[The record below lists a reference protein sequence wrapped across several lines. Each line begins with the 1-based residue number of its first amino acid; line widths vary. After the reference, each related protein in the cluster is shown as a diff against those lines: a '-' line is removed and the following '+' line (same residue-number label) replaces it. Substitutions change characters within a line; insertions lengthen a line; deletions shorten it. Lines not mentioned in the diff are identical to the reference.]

1 MANAFDKGILRSI
14 KGSLGRFIAIAAI
27 VALGAGFYAGLRM
40 TCPDMKLAADEF
52 YDNTELMDIRIV
64 STLGLTDDDIEA
76 LREIEGVKGV
86 MGAYEVDIMAEV
98 DGEGY
103 VMRVHSLPEA
113 AYESDTS
120 SGVSAESDDD
130 DYLNRP
136 ILTSGRW
143 PTEAGECVISSD
155 IVIGTDVE
163 IGDVITVTEVA
174 EGYEDV
180 LVTTELVVVG
190 TVSSS
195 YYATSANMGSTSL
208 GSGSIQ
214 DYLYVC
220 EDEFSEDTPYTEIFL
235 TVEGAAEVNNSTDEY
250 DEIVEAVEE
259 RIEEIAEERAD
270 ERTEEVL
277 GDAQE
282 ELDEAWEEYEE
293 ERAEVEDELEE
304 AQEELDEALEQLE
317 AAEEEIEE
325 GQTSYDEGVAELEE
339 QSQELEDEIAAA
351 EEELEEA
358 QEAYDEAMSTRA
370 SLVSQLEEAQ
380 DGLDEVDAGL
390 AELETALAEVNSAI
404 EQLEAALSTMGAL
417 TTMSEA
423 GEEEAVASETED
435 AAGEEEASNGEAADG
450 AAAEDSS
457 DAAGGEAADDESA
470 ADESAGEDAAA
481 DDSSVED
488 SSSEDASDDET
499 AAGESSGEDAAADES
514 AGEDASD
521 DDAASED
528 SSSEEASSEE
538 ASSDEAASEGSSSDG
553 STSVDG
559 AADQSSAAATAEQL
573 ASLQASA
580 EDLAEQYAELS
591 ATQQSLQ
598 SAVSQ
603 LEAAIAS
610 IDDQTEGVPEQ
621 IASGWAELE
630 SQEAEAEAQM
640 AAAQEE
646 LDEAA
651 EELDAAREELE
662 EAQEEYED
670 GVAELEDAR
679 AEAEEGFEEAE
690 EELAEAQEEIDAIE
704 AAEWYIMDRDEN
716 YGVVSYEADAER
728 IDSIASVFP
737 LIFFL
742 VAALV
747 ALTTMTRMVE
757 EERTVIGTFKAL
769 GYSKGRIAWRYLS
782 YALLASV
789 IGSIVGIAIL
799 SQVLPAVIM
808 YAYAIIYFVPTSDLP
823 IDAGIAAF
831 SAGVSIG
838 VTALATVAS
847 VLASLR
853 EKPSALM
860 LPRTPKAGKRILLER
875 ITPLWSRLSFSWK
888 VTCRNIFRDKK
899 RFAMTVIGV
908 AGCTSLLL
916 TGLGLSDSIND
927 IIDLQFED
935 IWIYNAT
942 IVTDLEE
949 MDEEAE
955 AELEELLSD
964 EEYVTDSLRVGL
976 TTMSA
981 YGVEGDENV
990 KVQVVATSD
999 IEHLSD
1005 FIDLRTRLG
1014 QEDVELSDDGVVLT
1028 EKLAD
1033 KLGVSVGDSIELVE
1047 QDAIGNPTGESH
1059 TMVVTGIVENYI
1071 YDYAYTGP
1079 GGWEEL
1085 AGEDAE
1091 FESIY
1096 AICTTDEDLR
1106 DEFSDLARSIDGVN
1120 TVSYSDET
1128 IETYR
1133 TMIESVNLIVIVLIV
1148 AAAALDFIVVYN
1160 LTNINIAERVREIA
1174 TLKVLGFT
1182 KGETEAYVYRETILL
1197 TIVGALLGLV
1207 FGVFL
1212 ESYVVTTAEVDQ
1224 VMFGRSIHATTFLLG
1239 FFLTVAFTAFVMFV
1253 MRGKI
1258 AKVSM
1263 VESLKSNE

>member
-52 YDNTELMDIRIV
+52 YDNTELMDIRVV
-64 STLGLTDDDIEA
+64 STLGLTDDDIDA

-259 RIEEIAEERAD
+259 RIEEIAEERAAA
-270 ERTEEVL
+270 RSEEVL
-277 GDAQE
+277 GDAQD

-293 ERAEVEDELEE
+293 ERAEVEEELDE

-325 GQTSYDEGVAELEE
+325 GQASYEEGVAELEE

-351 EEELEEA
+351 EEELEAA
-358 QEAYDEAMSTRA
+358 QDAYDEAMSTRA

-390 AELETALAEVNSAI
+390 AELESAIAEVDSAI
-404 EQLEAALSTMGAL
+404 EQLEAALSTMGTL

-423 GEEEAVASETED
+423 SEEEADEQASSVETADD
-435 AAGEEEASNGEAADG
+435 AAV
-450 AAAEDSS
+450 EDSS
-457 DAAGGEAADDESA
+457 SGAGGESADDESA
-470 ADESAGEDAAA
+470 ADESAGEDATV
-481 DDSSVED
+481 DDSSADE
-488 SSSEDASDDET
+488 SSSEEGSGDDA
-499 AAGESSGEDAAADES
+499 AAGETSSEDVAADES
-514 AGEDASD
+514 ADEEASD
-521 DDAASED
+521 DDAATED
-528 SSSEEASSEE
+528 SSSEEG
-538 ASSDEAASEGSSSDG
+538 SSDEAASEGSSADG
-553 STSVDG
+553 STSADG
-559 AADQSSAAATAEQL
+559 AVADQSSAAAAAAEQL
-573 ASLQASA
+573 ASLQESA
-580 EDLAEQYAELS
+580 EDLAEQYEELA
-591 ATQQSLQ
+591 ATQESLQ

-610 IDDQTEGVPEQ
+610 IDDQTDGVPEQ

-679 AEAEEGFEEAE
+679 AEAEEGFAEAE

-704 AAEWYIMDRDEN
+704 SAEWYIMDRDEN

-999 IEHLSD
+999 VEQLSD

-1120 TVSYSDET
+1120 TVSFSDET

>member
-64 STLGLTDDDIEA
+64 STLGLTDDDIDA

-155 IVIGTDVE
+155 IVIGTDIE

-259 RIEEIAEERAD
+259 LIEEIAEERAD

-317 AAEEEIEE
+317 AAEEELDE
-325 GQTSYDEGVAELEE
+325 GQASYDEGVAELEE
-339 QSQELEDEIAAA
+339 QSQELDEEIAAA
-351 EEELEEA
+351 EEELEAA
-358 QEAYDEAMSTRA
+358 QETYDEAMATRA

-390 AELETALAEVNSAI
+390 AELEAALSEVNSAI
-404 EQLEAALSTMGAL
+404 EELEAALSAMATL

-423 GEEEAVASETED
+423 SEEGAVASGAED
-435 AAGEEEASNGEAADG
+435 EAVDEQASSGEATDE
-450 AAAEDSS
+450 AATEDSS
-457 DAAGGEAADDESA
+457 
-470 ADESAGEDAAA
+470 
-481 DDSSVED
+481 
-488 SSSEDASDDET
+488 
-499 AAGESSGEDAAADES
+499 ADES
-514 AGEDASD
+514 AGEDASSDEVASEGSSADESTSVD
-521 DDAASED
+521 DSSADESAGEDASAEESATED
-528 SSSEEASSEE
+528 SSSGDASGG
-538 ASSDEAASEGSSSDG
+538 EAASEGSSADDDSSADESASADGAAAGG
-553 STSVDG
+553 STSADASTDG
-559 AADQSSAAATAEQL
+559 SAAAAAAAAAEQL

-603 LEAAIAS
+603 LEAAIAA
-610 IDDQTEGVPEQ
+610 IDEQTDGVPEQ
-621 IASGWAELE
+621 IAAGWAELE
-630 SQEAEAEAQM
+630 SQEAEAEAQI

-646 LDEAA
+646 LDAAA
-651 EELDAAREELE
+651 EELKAAREELE

-679 AEAEEGFEEAE
+679 AEAEEGFAEAE
-690 EELAEAQEEIDAIE
+690 EELEEAQGEIDAVE

-716 YGVVSYEADAER
+716 YGVVAYEADAER

-823 IDAGIAAF
+823 IDTGIAAF

-853 EKPSALM
+853 EKPSSLM

-942 IVTDLEE
+942 IVTDAEE

-964 EEYVTDSLRVGL
+964 EEYVTNSLRVGL
-976 TTMSA
+976 ATMSA
-981 YGVEGDENV
+981 YGAEGDENV

-999 IEHLSD
+999 IERLSD
-1005 FIDLRTRLG
+1005 FIDLRTRLD

-1033 KLGVSVGDSIELVE
+1033 KLGVEVGDSIELVE

-1085 AGEDAE
+1085 AGEDAT

-1106 DEFSDLARSIDGVN
+1106 EEFSDLARSIDGVN

-1224 VMFGRSIHATTFLLG
+1224 VMFGRSIHSTTFLLG